1 MGRRQSKPALLE
13 LFPEQDQH
21 TAAPRANRERPQA
34 WSPGRSMRVTPGHL
48 LVGVALVMIVL
59 VITWMIAFRQG
70 ELKARA
76 DLESVI
82 FQPVTMDPVLGTTT
96 DPPGASA
103 PVDPGAGLEVEV
115 VEDLIGDPRQQGLFY
130 FVLAETRLEGALRL
144 ARFCRGLGLE
154 TWVIPRDNAGLARVI
169 ALPGVV
175 TTSRTEEACRV
186 LDDRIGAIGLRWKES
201 GGTSSLE
208 DRYLVRWDG

>member
-13 LFPEQDQH
+13 LFKTEQGDVD
-21 TAAPRANRERPQA
+21 PSRPQRQGAPA
-34 WSPGRSMRVTPGHL
+34 WEPGRSMRVTAGHL
-48 LVGVALVMIVL
+48 LVSIAVVMVL
-59 VITWMIAFRQG
+59 VVVTWMIAFRQG
-70 ELKARA
+70 ELQARA
-76 DLESVI
+76 ELESVI
-82 FQPVTMDPVLGTTT
+82 FQPVLEDPVL
-96 DPPGASA
+96 DPAPSA
-103 PVDPGAGLEVEV
+103 GVPAGDPVPAV
-115 VEDLIGDPRQQGLFY
+115 VTKESLVGDPRQEGLFY

-144 ARFCRGLGLE
+144 ARFCRELGLE

-186 LDDRIGAIGLRWKES
+186 LDERIGAIGLRWKES

>member
-13 LFPEQDQH
+13 LFKNEQQDVG
-21 TAAPRANRERPQA
+21 ASRPGGPASQA
-34 WSPGRSMRVTPGHL
+34 WEPGRSVRVTAGHL
-48 LVGVALVMIVL
+48 LVSIAVVMVLIVM
-59 VITWMIAFRQG
+59 TWMIAFRQG
-70 ELKARA
+70 ELQARA
-76 DLESVI
+76 ELESVI
-82 FQPVTMDPVLGTTT
+82 FQPVLEDPVL
-96 DPPGASA
+96 DPSASVRLA
-103 PVDPGAGLEVEV
+103 EGEPVAEAVAEEALV
-115 VEDLIGDPRQQGLFY
+115 GDPRQQGFFY

-144 ARFCRGLGLE
+144 ARFCRELGLE

-186 LDDRIGAIGLRWKES
+186 LDERIGAIGLRWKES

>member
-13 LFPEQDQH
+13 LFETEQGQVVM
-21 TAAPRANRERPQA
+21 PRNERA
-34 WSPGRSMRVTPGHL
+34 GASWEPGRSMRVTAGHL
-48 LVGVALVMIVL
+48 LLGVALVMVL
-59 VITWMIAFRQG
+59 VVVTWMIAFRQG
-70 ELKARA
+70 ELQARA
-76 DLESVI
+76 ELESVI
-82 FQPVTMDPVLGTTT
+82 FQPLIEDPVL
-96 DPPGASA
+96 DPTPVPQRVAAASGSDA
-103 PVDPGAGLEVEV
+103 PVEEALV
-115 VEDLIGDPRQQGLFY
+115 GDPRQPGLFY

-144 ARFCRGLGLE
+144 AGFCRELGLE

-186 LDDRIGAIGLRWKES
+186 LDERIGAIGIRWKDS
-201 GGTSSLE
+201 GGASSLE

>member
-1 MGRRQSKPALLE
+1 MGRRSSKPALLE
-13 LFPEQDQH
+13 LFKNEQRDVG
-21 TAAPRANRERPQA
+21 TSRPGGQGSPA
-34 WSPGRSMRVTPGHL
+34 WEPGRSMRVTAGHL
-48 LVGVALVMIVL
+48 LVSIAVVMVLIV
-59 VITWMIAFRQG
+59 VTWMIAFRQG
-70 ELKARA
+70 ELQARA
-76 DLESVI
+76 ELESVI
-82 FQPVTMDPVLGTTT
+82 FQPVLEDPVL
-96 DPPGASA
+96 DPSPPVRRPAGDPVVGAVA
-103 PVDPGAGLEVEV
+103 EETLV
-115 VEDLIGDPRQQGLFY
+115 GDPRQQGFFY

-144 ARFCRGLGLE
+144 ARFCRELGLE

-186 LDDRIGAIGLRWKES
+186 LDERIGAIGLRWKES

>member
-1 MGRRQSKPALLE
+1 
-13 LFPEQDQH
+13 
-21 TAAPRANRERPQA
+21 
-34 WSPGRSMRVTPGHL
+34 MRVTMGHL
-48 LVGVALVMIVL
+48 MVVVAAVLVLV

-76 DLESVI
+76 ELESVI
-82 FQPVTMDPVLGTTT
+82 FQPVTTDPVLEPV
-96 DPPGASA
+96 PPVAVA
-103 PVDPGAGLEVEV
+103 DPGAGLEVEV
-115 VEDLIGDPRQQGLFY
+115 DEDLVGDPRQQGFFY
-130 FVLAETRLEGALRL
+130 FVLAETRLEGAMRL
-144 ARFCRGLGLE
+144 ARFCRELGLE

-169 ALPGVV
+169 ALPGVA